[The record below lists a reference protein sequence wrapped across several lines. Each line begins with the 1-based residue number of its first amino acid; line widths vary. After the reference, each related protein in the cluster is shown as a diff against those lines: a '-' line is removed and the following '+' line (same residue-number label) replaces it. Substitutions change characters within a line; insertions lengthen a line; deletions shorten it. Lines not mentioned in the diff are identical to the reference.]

1 MDIQAEIVRGGITLL
16 VALVGAYAGAHL
28 ALQKHRREKRWEA
41 RYAAYQDIMMA
52 ISAIHTWVEE
62 VYASAKLL
70 PALHSEKI
78 SELSEQ
84 FHYARHVFW
93 RYVKVGGLILSD
105 TSVELLDGLLRDL
118 EKERFQF
125 EEGNFDDIDYEDVLS
140 AHCENLR
147 AILDKHIPLI
157 RRAAEADLK

>member
-1 MDIQAEIVRGGITLL
+1 MGIQAEIIRAGITLL

-52 ISAIHTWVEE
+52 ISAIHTWAEE

-84 FHYARHVFW
+84 FHHARHVFW
-93 RYVKVGGLILSD
+93 SYVKVGGLILSD

-125 EEGNFDDIDYEDVLS
+125 EERNFDDIDYEDVLS

-147 AILDKHIPLI
+147 AILDKHRPLI
-157 RRAAEADLK
+157 LRAAEADLK